1 MIALPLSGSLLGMA
15 AILTIIAMLV
25 FRKRLAVEFG

>member
-1 MIALPLSGSLLGMA
+1 MMALSLSGILLGVA

-25 FRKRLAVEFG
+25 FRKRLAVE